1 MARGG
6 VKGIARPASIA
17 NPIGNLA
24 MRWLRDFV
32 TVPAHRLS
40 RIMQVNTILF
50 STFEDALS

>member
-17 NPIGNLA
+17 NPVGNLA